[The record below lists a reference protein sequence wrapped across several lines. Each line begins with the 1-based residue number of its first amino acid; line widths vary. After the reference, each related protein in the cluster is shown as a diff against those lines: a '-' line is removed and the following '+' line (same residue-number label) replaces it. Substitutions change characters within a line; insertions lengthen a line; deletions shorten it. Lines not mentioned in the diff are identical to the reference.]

1 MSKLNEKSEGMR
13 SRYAHDGEKTATLL
27 CVAATLLVLF
37 PRAASIALVFVF
49 AFANGVNAKWNER
62 KIPEWIVSVL
72 NLLVLPALAIWGV
85 SRF

>member
-1 MSKLNEKSEGMR
+1 VSKLNEKSEGMR

-37 PRAASIALVFVF
+37 PRATSVALVFVF
-49 AFANGVNAKWNER
+49 AFASGVNAKWNAR
-62 KIPEWIVSVL
+62 KIPEWIMSVL